1 MNDENAIS
9 VCRGLLMNSSYITVD
24 SNATLV
30 SCIYYAMKFLS
41 RLSLEM
47 FSQVGL
53 PHPITAL

>member
-1 MNDENAIS
+1 MTKTLFL
-9 VCRGLLMNSSYITVD
+9 VVLMNSSYITVD

-30 SCIYYAMKFLS
+30 SCIYYAILKFLS